1 MLAKIFTTDMNK
13 TNFGWGGTHIFNGT
27 HLDLTLALLL
37 LSDLIA
43 EIYPVAALPRSGVAH
58 SYQWQLTFMA
68 QFI

>member
-1 MLAKIFTTDMNK
+1 MNK
-13 TNFGWGGTHIFNGT
+13 TVTLDRGAHIFNGT

-43 EIYPVAALPRSGVAH
+43 EIYPAAVLPRSGVAH
-58 SYQWQLTFMA
+58 SYQGQLTFMA